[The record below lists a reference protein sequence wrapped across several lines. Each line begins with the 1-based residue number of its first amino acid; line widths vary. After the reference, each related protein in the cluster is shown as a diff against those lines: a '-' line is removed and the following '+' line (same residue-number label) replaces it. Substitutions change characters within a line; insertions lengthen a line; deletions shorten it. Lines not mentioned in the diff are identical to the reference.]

1 MPWVLGW
8 WTQKDFNT
16 KPLAYRKYADPI
28 GLTIGYWYWYQQN
41 GSWNEI
47 CTWYWL
53 FVFSSFQDPFFVW
66 YSSHCPCRLVWL
78 PSHKNLASNRLLAD
92 QTRTMTWFHHS
103 QFRAIFLC
111 VCVAA
116 RISSRENLP
125 KRTLHLGS
133 KNCGS
138 LQDISKVN
146 LWRCVNPF
154 PVRLKTDRPETMVKY
169 TIHQEVVTGIMG
181 MGPSQQDLQPFM
193 VQLLGWK
200 GPHNCWVLG
209 QGMNSNLRLRFHVSL
224 LFLLGADELNF
235 AFGHVWYISGFRGA
249 LFVEKNANMYVYIY

>member
-111 VCVAA
+111 VCVLLLGFRQGKIYPKEPCIWVQKIVVPF
-116 RISSRENLP
+116 RISQ
-125 KRTLHLGS
+125 K
-133 KNCGS
+133 
-138 LQDISKVN
+138 
-146 LWRCVNPF
+146 
-154 PVRLKTDRPETMVKY
+154 
-169 TIHQEVVTGIMG
+169 
-181 MGPSQQDLQPFM
+181 
-193 VQLLGWK
+193 
-200 GPHNCWVLG
+200 
-209 QGMNSNLRLRFHVSL
+209 
-224 LFLLGADELNF
+224 
-235 AFGHVWYISGFRGA
+235 
-249 LFVEKNANMYVYIY
+249 

>member
-1 MPWVLGW
+1 ML
-8 WTQKDFNT
+8 T
-16 KPLAYRKYADPI
+16 PLDWLLAIGIGINKMDLEMKYVHD
-28 GLTIGYWYWYQQN
+28 IGYLYFLHFKIHFLF
-41 GSWNEI
+41 GTAPI
-47 CTWYWL
+47 ALVDLCDCPRTRIWL
-53 FVFSSFQDPFFVW
+53 AIDCWRIKPEPWHDSIIHNFVPFS
-66 YSSHCPCRLVWL
+66 
-78 PSHKNLASNRLLAD
+78 
-92 QTRTMTWFHHS
+92 
-103 QFRAIFLC
+103 C

-235 AFGHVWYISGFRGA
+235 AFGHVWHISGFRGA
-249 LFVEKNANMYVYIY
+249 LFVEKNANMYVYIC